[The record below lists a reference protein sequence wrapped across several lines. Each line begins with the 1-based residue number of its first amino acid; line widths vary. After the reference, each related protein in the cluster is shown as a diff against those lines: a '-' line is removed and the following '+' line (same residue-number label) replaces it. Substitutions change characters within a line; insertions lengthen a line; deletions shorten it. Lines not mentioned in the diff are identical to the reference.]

1 MFNTFID
8 NVRFV
13 VEIARPIIK
22 PAVPLVAAG
31 IAAATASVAIQK
43 MEKPSE
49 TASDDAPVTSKRD
62 AILKAV
68 RENKVLFTAGLALL
82 AGAATGSTVRLVQ
95 VALSKEGLDRAMY
108 RAIAHSV
115 NNREPGYI
123 FDGPVYKYGYMKIFG
138 DTNPIMKL
146 GPAQA

>member
-13 VEIARPIIK
+13 VEIARPIVK

-43 MEKPSE
+43 MGEPS
-49 TASDDAPVTSKRD
+49 SDDTTVNSKRD

-68 RENKVLFTAGLALL
+68 RENKVLFAAGLALL
-82 AGAATGSTVRLVQ
+82 AGAATGATVRIVQ